1 MLTLCSVFGVSKSQL
16 SIETQYAAAFISL
29 PHEVHIKEAPHWRA
43 LNPTPHVSSLLKQKL
58 KKLKHN
64 IQQQESKSFGYT
76 RIQNPILLNLL
87 LGREV
92 IQWMVIAEKKQEGM
106 RLGRYELG
114 RTLGEGNFGKVKFAQ
129 DLDSG
134 LPFAVK
140 ILEKNRI
147 IHLKITDQVF
157 PSFILLFYCFP
168 FFSSSF
174 FSKKKKTT
182 TTTTILLILFSFSW
196 VLSLGCLFTSYGL
209 CLPAACCLLPAN
221 NDNNINRFCFLL
233 HLGIVLFAIHMGFFF
248 SSQLWLQ
255 PNLVVTESWFIHDSV
270 MFSVLFCLQS

>member
-1 MLTLCSVFGVSKSQL
+1 
-16 SIETQYAAAFISL
+16 
-29 PHEVHIKEAPHWRA
+29 
-43 LNPTPHVSSLLKQKL
+43 
-58 KKLKHN
+58 
-64 IQQQESKSFGYT
+64 
-76 RIQNPILLNLL
+76 
-87 LGREV
+87 
-92 IQWMVIAEKKQEGM
+92 MVIAEKKQEGM

-196 VLSLGCLFTSYGL
+196 VLSLGCLFISYGL
-209 CLPAACCLLPAN
+209 CLPAACK
-221 NDNNINRFCFLL
+221 
-233 HLGIVLFAIHMGFFF
+233 
-248 SSQLWLQ
+248 
-255 PNLVVTESWFIHDSV
+255 
-270 MFSVLFCLQS
+270 